1 MGSKKH
7 PSALWAIWLFGSVGL
22 AIWLSLQL
30 VDEDA
35 VKTAFIPG
43 PMTHGHHQIEMQCSV
58 CHGPGFDSETVLQNA
73 CIDCHG
79 EQLEDAQD
87 SHPKSKFTD
96 PRNADRLANVDARL
110 CVSCHVEH
118 RPELDVGLGVTLPMD
133 MCGHCHEGIAED
145 RPSHEGMGFDTC
157 ANAGCHNFHDNR
169 ALYEDFLLAHSDEPW
184 LKPPARQPPRNL
196 LARQM
201 KDDALLALMRGQGKA
216 PEGTPTP
223 EHWEGTAHAQAGV
236 TCTACHGA
244 AGEWVDSPQ
253 VLQCATC
260 HKPESE
266 GFLQGRHGMRL
277 AQGLAP
283 MTPSQSVL
291 NMHVEASHREL
302 TCISCHGAHDFDTQ
316 RAAVDSCIG
325 CHNDEHSNEYLR
337 SPHHDLWKKEKRG
350 ELPPGSGVTCASC
363 HMPREEHRDDIFVQH
378 NQSLTMRPVEKMV
391 RPVCLQC
398 HSLAFSL
405 DALAD
410 PHLLENNFNGKP
422 EHHVPSIDMAV
433 DRDEARDKK
442 IGPY

>member
-1 MGSKKH
+1 
-7 PSALWAIWLFGSVGL
+7 
-22 AIWLSLQL
+22 
-30 VDEDA
+30 
-35 VKTAFIPG
+35 
-43 PMTHGHHQIEMQCSV
+43 MTHGHHQIEMQCSV

-79 EQLEDAQD
+79 KQLEDAQD

-201 KDDALLALMRGQGKA
+201 KDDALLALMRGRGKA

-316 RAAVDSCIG
+316 SAAVDSCIG